1 MIKQTRFSLSV
12 TRSSQHLIGIFA
24 LLFAASG
31 CSSRAITPPRS
42 ELVAASQGSG
52 MPLPSPDSDRS
63 RFEEF
68 EQQQRD
74 KLIALVTER
83 TSDGGR
89 DQSYTIGAGDEL
101 DINVFDVPELN
112 LSRRVAE
119 SGFISLPLI
128 GGVIAK
134 GKTEQMLVEEIA
146 KKLGTFV
153 RNPQVSVFVSQYG
166 SQKVAVVG
174 AVERPGNYALKK
186 GSNGILELL
195 AEAGGVNAR
204 SGNYLSIVPGSANL
218 GSSGVE
224 GRARAG
230 LAQLIAGE
238 GGMGGRGV
246 EVPLEV
252 VLGTGGGIPIEVP
265 IRAGDML
272 VVPEAGTVTVEGEV
286 QKAGS
291 FDLGRKST
299 VLGALAAAGG
309 ITYGAKVDEVEVVR
323 DLGSDEKVHLILD
336 LTQVISGE
344 TRDLKLR
351 NGDVVRVPSD
361 SGRRLRQDTFE
372 AIGKVI
378 NVGVGGTVNVVN

>member
-1 MIKQTRFSLSV
+1 M
-12 TRSSQHLIGIFA
+12 
-24 LLFAASG
+24 
-31 CSSRAITPPRS
+31 TPPRS
-42 ELVAASQGSG
+42 ELVAASLNTA
-52 MPLPSPDSDRS
+52 MPLSAPEDERA
-63 RFEEF
+63 RFEEYE
-68 EQQQRD
+68 EQQRQ
-74 KLIALVTER
+74 KLISLVRQR
-83 TSDGGR
+83 TSSGIHDP
-89 DQSYTIGAGDEL
+89 SYVIGPGDEL
-101 DINVFDVPELN
+101 EINVFDVAELN
-112 LSRRVAE
+112 VTARVKD
-119 SGFISLPLI
+119 SGFINLPLV
-128 GGVIAK
+128 GAVSAK
-134 GKTEQMLVEEIA
+134 GKTEQELISELTTRLA
-146 KKLGTFV
+146 AFV
-153 RNPQVSVFVSQYG
+153 RRPQVSVFISQYG

-174 AVERPGNYALKK
+174 AVEKPGNYSLRK

-204 SGNYLSIVPGSANL
+204 AGNYINIVPAEGQRGGSAQD
-218 GSSGVE
+218 SSVE
-224 GRARAG
+224 MRARAG
-230 LAQLIAGE
+230 LAQMVAGANAQR
-238 GGMGGRGV
+238 GRAV

-252 VLGTGGGIPIEVP
+252 VLGTSGGIPIEVP
-265 IRAGDML
+265 IQGGDMI

-299 VLGALAAAGG
+299 VLGALAASGG